1 MEKAKM
7 AITEEDLAGL
17 SASER
22 EFLESVDENDEEMLA
37 AMGKAPREGDGED
50 PDDGDD
56 GDEQPAEDEG
66 GDPDGDDAAG
76 QDDAGDEGQPD
87 GDEQGAQQDAEEDK
101 PVRPQP
107 STPADASDQRK
118 TLRAERAAAMQQMID
133 GEISAEQFGEQDAAI
148 QDKLDALARAEAV
161 DQARAQIAQD
171 TMLGEYRSELR
182 ATMKMAK
189 DAGLTDIDDANSDN
203 GKAFDRALRMFG
215 QEATERGLMD
225 APGNLA
231 ASKEALSEALA
242 LVMRRNGKT
251 AAPESKPDQEAA
263 KPAAKQRPPVD
274 RSKLPPTLATAPAAL
289 DASVGGGEFAHLANL
304 EGPALER
311 AVAKLSPEQMER
323 YLGD

>member
-1 MEKAKM
+1 M

-37 AMGKAPREGDGED
+37 AMGKEPREGDGEA

-76 QDDAGDEGQPD
+76 QEDAGDDAGDEGQPD
-87 GDEQGAQQDAEEDK
+87 GDEQEAQQDAEEDK

-118 TLRAERAAAMQQMID
+118 TLRAERAAAMQKMID
-133 GEISAEQFGEQDAAI
+133 GEISAEEFSNKDAAI

-171 TMLGEYRSELR
+171 TMLGEYRSELK
-182 ATMKMAK
+182 ATIKLAK
-189 DAGLTDIDDANSDN
+189 EAGLADIDSADSDN

-215 QEATERGLMD
+215 QEAAERGLVD
-225 APGNLA
+225 VPGNLA
-231 ASKEALSEALA
+231 ASKEALAEALA

-251 AAPESKPDQEAA
+251 PAPESKPDQETA
-263 KPAAKQRPPVD
+263 KPAAKPRPPVD

>member
-1 MEKAKM
+1 M

-37 AMGKAPREGDGED
+37 AMGKAPREGDGEA

-76 QDDAGDEGQPD
+76 QEDAGDDAGDEGQPD
-87 GDEQGAQQDAEEDK
+87 GDEQEAQQDAEEDK

-118 TLRAERAAAMQQMID
+118 TLRAERAAAMQKMID
-133 GEISAEQFGEQDAAI
+133 GEISAEEFSNKDADI

-161 DQARAQIAQD
+161 DQARVQIAQD
-171 TMLGEYRSELR
+171 TMLGEYRSELK
-182 ATMKMAK
+182 ATIKLAK
-189 DAGLTDIDDANSDN
+189 EAGLADIDSADSDN

-215 QEATERGLMD
+215 QEAAERGLVD
-225 APGNLA
+225 VPGNLA
-231 ASKEALSEALA
+231 ASKEALAEALA

-251 AAPESKPDQEAA
+251 PAPESKPDQEAA